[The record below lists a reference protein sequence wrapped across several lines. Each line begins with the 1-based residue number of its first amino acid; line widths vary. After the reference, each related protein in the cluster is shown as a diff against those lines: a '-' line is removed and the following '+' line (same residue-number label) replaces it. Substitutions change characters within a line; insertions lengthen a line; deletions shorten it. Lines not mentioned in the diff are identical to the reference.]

1 MGKAAGILLETTI
14 YAVADKMLH
23 KIANVNLLLNQ
34 SVSGDK
40 KE

>member
-1 MGKAAGILLETTI
+1 MLLQASI

-34 SVSGDK
+34 LLSGDK